1 MRRRAS
7 CGSCRVRSSVLSAA
21 MLPSSASDWALRLV
35 TPIQICLA
43 WDAGRRSALI
53 ADFADAVA
61 PTTRDAAS
69 SGQTA

>member
-1 MRRRAS
+1 VRELPGALVGALGRHAAEQRERLGAA
-7 CGSCRVRSSVLSAA
+7 GSGFG
-21 MLPSSASDWALRLV
+21 V

-43 WDAGRRSALI
+43 WAAGRRSALI